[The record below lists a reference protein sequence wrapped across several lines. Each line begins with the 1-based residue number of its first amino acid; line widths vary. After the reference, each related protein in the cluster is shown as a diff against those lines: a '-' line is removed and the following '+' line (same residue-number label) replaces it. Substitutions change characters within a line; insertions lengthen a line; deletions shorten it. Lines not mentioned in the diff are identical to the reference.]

1 MLKYLCIV
9 VKPPVVAYNKGT
21 LVQLHAFDGNHSSM
35 GGIANALGLA
45 KGGHSAVSQVLH
57 GAGRSSGQGPGRPP
71 EYVGVKK
78 GAAPPWEPNGGGCS
92 ERVKVLLRF
101 ASEVVLPVDTE
112 VGIEFKGQWFT
123 ARVTGYTT
131 DGGQHCV
138 QYDAVYGFKDD
149 TEWVRLTHANERSG
163 LSAAAASG
171 DGVLWRRSA
180 VSVGPAL
187 AVE

>member
-1 MLKYLCIV
+1 
-9 VKPPVVAYNKGT
+9 
-21 LVQLHAFDGNHSSM
+21 LVQLHAFDGHHSSFA
-35 GGIANALGLA
+35 GIASALDLA
-45 KGGHSAVSQVLH
+45 KGGDSAVSLVLH
-57 GAGRSSGQGPGRPP
+57 GVGRPRP
-71 EYVGVKK
+71 NVRNQRPQEYVGVKK
-78 GAAPPWEPNGGGCS
+78 GAMPPWEPNGGCCS
-92 ERVKVLLRF
+92 ARVKVLLRF
-101 ASEVVLPVDTE
+101 ASEVVLPVGTE
-112 VGIEFKGQWFT
+112 VDIEFEGQWLT

-138 QYDAVYGFKDD
+138 PYDAADGFKAKADV
-149 TEWVRLTHANERSG
+149 EWVRLTHANERSG